1 MIKTIFNNR
10 IIDYFAH
17 FFLIFSYLFVFY
29 FSFKTVL
36 HEHSYSQIFI
46 NYSDGFIKNAL
57 LGSLVFKLKEL
68 FNLDFKIIV
77 NLFFLVFH
85 FFNILLFLKIIK
97 PLINFNKF
105 IYIFFLLNPA
115 LILFSIYDIGAFL
128 RKETFTITSFLF
140 HIYFSQLYNNGLINR
155 EKYSNFFIYFLGPFF
170 FINSLI
176 HSIQILFLPVHF
188 LIFKNNIK
196 NNYEKKNSVFIIVFL
211 LFFFSQFI
219 FYQQIPSDILYETT
233 IEKLGSFNNQFNFTK
248 APFIFLN
255 MSIIERFAATVPYI
269 KDIKFVSLY
278 LISALI
284 IFLPLV
290 YILKKIDTSDQK
302 FKFSYT
308 FMSLLPFLLLLFLA
322 SDWGRWIYIMA
333 MILVGVNLQF
343 KIKNI
348 NEFNNGNLL
357 NLAIFILIG
366 FYLFFYNLSHCC
378 VKNLFFYGMNQNIQ
392 LLINLVLDN
401 VKIIEHIKY

>member
-1 MIKTIFNNR
+1 MMKTIFNNK
-10 IIDYFAH
+10 IINYFAH

-46 NYSDGFIKNAL
+46 SYSDGFIKNAL

-97 PLINFNKF
+97 PLINFNKV

-128 RKETFTITSFLF
+128 RKETFMITSFLF
-140 HIYFSQLYNNGLINR
+140 HIYFSQLYNHGLIDR
-155 EKYSNFFIYFLGPFF
+155 KKYSSFVIYFLGPFF
-170 FINSLI
+170 VMNSLI
-176 HSIQILFLPVHF
+176 HSIQILFLPLHF

-196 NNYEKKNSVFIIVFL
+196 NNYEKKKSVFVIVL
-211 LFFFSQFI
+211 LLLLLSQFI

-233 IEKLGSFNNQFNFTK
+233 AGKLGGFNSQFNFSNT
-248 APFIFLN
+248 PFVFLN
-255 MSIIERFAATVPYI
+255 MSIVERFNATVPYI
-269 KDIKFVSLY
+269 KNIKFVSLY

-284 IFLPLV
+284 IFLPLI
-290 YILKKIDTSDQK
+290 YILKKINTLDQK

-308 FMSLLPFLLLLFLA
+308 FISLLPFFLLLFLA

-343 KIKNI
+343 SIKNI
-348 NEFNNGNLL
+348 SEFNHKNLL
-357 NLAIFILIG
+357 TLVIFILLG

-378 VKNLFFYGMNQNIQ
+378 IKNLFFYGMNQNIQ
-392 LLINLVLDN
+392 LFINLILDN

>member
-1 MIKTIFNNR
+1 MKKIFNNR
-10 IIDYFAH
+10 ITNLLAH

-97 PLINFNKF
+97 PLINFNKV

-155 EKYSNFFIYFLGPFF
+155 EKYSNFFIYFLGPFL

-188 LIFKNNIK
+188 LIFKNNFK
-196 NNYEKKNSVFIIVFL
+196 NNYEKKNSVFIIVLL

-233 IEKLGSFNNQFNFTK
+233 IEKLGSFNSQFNFSK

-255 MSIIERFAATVPYI
+255 MSIIERFVATVPYI

-278 LISALI
+278 LISASI

-343 KIKNI
+343 KIINI
-348 NEFNNGNLL
+348 SEFNYGNLL
-357 NLAIFILIG
+357 NLTILILIG

-378 VKNLFFYGMNQNIQ
+378 IKNLFFYGMNQNIQ